1 MRRPGRLSAVLR
13 ALALAALAALAA
25 LGHAGAQA
33 QVAPARADPAGNAI
47 RLRLA
52 DGSII
57 RIACDKAGPGC
68 PVAAAPENA
77 WISGSARRAPL
88 KRGAK
93 LFDAGKPGV
102 VASIR
107 G

>member
-1 MRRPGRLSAVLR
+1 
-13 ALALAALAALAA
+13 
-25 LGHAGAQA
+25 
-33 QVAPARADPAGNAI
+33 VAPARADPAGNAI